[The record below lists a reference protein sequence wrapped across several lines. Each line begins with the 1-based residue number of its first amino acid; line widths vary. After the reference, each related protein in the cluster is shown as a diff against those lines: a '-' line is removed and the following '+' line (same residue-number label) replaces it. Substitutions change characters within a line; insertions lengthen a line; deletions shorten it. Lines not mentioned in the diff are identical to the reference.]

1 MEGNDSR
8 ICFVSIIEYLSA
20 YKDRR
25 DRMIVGF
32 TTNYAIST
40 YHHLSYEFEALRG
53 VPSISSCQ
61 TLLRYLEN
69 LQEETWQLV
78 QKKSI

>member
-1 MEGNDSR
+1 
-8 ICFVSIIEYLSA
+8 VSIVEYLSV

-32 TTNYAIST
+32 TINYAIST

-53 VPSISSCQ
+53 VLDTTLCDKVCQ
-61 TLLRYLEN
+61 
-69 LQEETWQLV
+69 
-78 QKKSI
+78 